1 MNYADLVN
9 IGETVEELFD
19 RLGEPGESAL
29 RDVKHTLQMLDEGFV
44 RVCDTMKMVAGE
56 RARLAGLMCL
66 LSGMPTVSVFAN
78 GPAPPPMVASARV
91 TSSFHMDYADLFN
104 IGETVNKLFD
114 RVNEPGESVLR
125 DVKHTLRMLDEGV
138 ERVCDTMKMV
148 ADERARLAGLRF
160 MLSGTPTISVVAN
173 APAPLPAATS
183 AQILN
188 SPTETHVSETPDA
201 TPVTASSV
209 EAPSAATTTDP
220 TVASSEALQASAT
233 TASAL
238 PPRPLASAPLI
249 LASVPPRGNCPAVS
263 GKGKG
268 VDAYGDEAPAT
279 MRSHKRLRIDTQGD
293 YDAAQSPNNSS
304 YHEFNSDAEV
314 SASRQLTQ
322 PYIGCGSI
330 VGAFILVLD
339 HDNTGRHGSTEQT
352 GVMSVI
358 HDSSGAV
365 VTPARLSKAFDR
377 SSFMPLNVLPG
388 VYHLMYGCK
397 LIPNDANIRDF
408 WKKLTKI
415 GGFGYWLM
423 PLEGPDAATNAG
435 RHVLQR
441 SGPEL
446 AIMHQNL
453 IVTLCCMRTSQLTG
467 RIVSEMFQ
475 RVAGRGLESLRV
487 VTRTEIRK
495 HTGDELANMAKKW
508 LKDLCSYISDGGRA
522 RYSLDMATKCFDAYT
537 NRCRI
542 NGTECACIDPEG
554 KVAQE
559 MLATNELDS
568 QRIL

>member
-1 MNYADLVN
+1 
-9 IGETVEELFD
+9 
-19 RLGEPGESAL
+19 
-29 RDVKHTLQMLDEGFV
+29 
-44 RVCDTMKMVAGE
+44 MV
-56 RARLAGLMCL
+56 
-66 LSGMPTVSVFAN
+66 V
-78 GPAPPPMVASARV
+78 
-91 TSSFHMDYADLFN
+91 
-104 IGETVNKLFD
+104 
-114 RVNEPGESVLR
+114 
-125 DVKHTLRMLDEGV
+125 
-138 ERVCDTMKMV
+138 
-148 ADERARLAGLRF
+148 DERARLAGLRF

-173 APAPLPAATS
+173 APAPLPAAAS
-183 AQILN
+183 AQVSN
-188 SPTETHVSETPDA
+188 SPAETHVSETPDA

-209 EAPSAATTTDP
+209 EYPSAATTTDP
-220 TVASSEALQASAT
+220 AVASSEALQASAT
-233 TASAL
+233 AAPAL

-249 LASVPPRGNCPAVS
+249 LASAPSRGNCPAVS
-263 GKGKG
+263 DKGKG
-268 VDAYGDEAPAT
+268 VDTYGDEAPTT
-279 MRSHKRLRIDTQGD
+279 MLSRKRLRVDTQDD
-293 YDAAQSPNNSS
+293 YDAAQSLNNSS
-304 YHEFNSDAEV
+304 YHEFRLDAEV

-322 PYIGCGSI
+322 PYIGRGSI

-339 HDNTGRHGSTEQT
+339 HDNTGHHGSTEQT
-352 GVMSVI
+352 GVISVI

-388 VYHLMYGCK
+388 VYKLTYGCK
-397 LIPNDANIRDF
+397 LIPSDANIRDF

-446 AIMHQNL
+446 AIMHQNFIGGL
-453 IVTLCCMRTSQLTG
+453 AYAGEQGMLVPAPLLCCFIVTLCCMRTSQLTG

-495 HTGDELANMAKKW
+495 HTDDELADMAKKW
-508 LKDLCSYISDGGRA
+508 FKDLCLYISNGCRA

-559 MLATNELDS
+559 MLASNEHDS
-568 QRIL
+568 QLVIGIQRRELRTLYKHMLFLVDEDEDRDTMTSLKKLSIYQHNQDR

>member
-1 MNYADLVN
+1 MNYAGLVN

-19 RLGEPGESAL
+19 QFG
-29 RDVKHTLQMLDEGFV
+29 
-44 RVCDTMKMVAGE
+44 
-56 RARLAGLMCL
+56 
-66 LSGMPTVSVFAN
+66 
-78 GPAPPPMVASARV
+78 
-91 TSSFHMDYADLFN
+91 
-104 IGETVNKLFD
+104 
-114 RVNEPGESVLR
+114 EPGESVLR

-138 ERVCDTMKMV
+138 ERVCDTTKMV

-173 APAPLPAATS
+173 APAPLPAAAS

-201 TPVTASSV
+201 TPITASSV
-209 EAPSAATTTDP
+209 EDPSAATTTDP

-233 TASAL
+233 AAPAL

-249 LASVPPRGNCPAVS
+249 LASAPSRGNCPAVS

-268 VDAYGDEAPAT
+268 VDAYGDEAPTT
-279 MRSHKRLRIDTQGD
+279 MLSRKRPRVDTQDD
-293 YDAAQSPNNSS
+293 YDAAQSLNNSS
-304 YHEFNSDAEV
+304 YHEFSLDAEV

-322 PYIGCGSI
+322 PYIGHGSI

-339 HDNTGRHGSTEQT
+339 HDNTGRHSYTEQT

-388 VYHLMYGCK
+388 VYKLTYGCK
-397 LIPNDANIRDF
+397 LIPSDANIRDF

-435 RHVLQR
+435 RHVLQL

-453 IVTLCCMRTSQLTG
+453 IGGLAYAGEQGMLVPAPLLCYFIVTLCCMRTSQLTG
-467 RIVSEMFQ
+467 RIVSEMFR
-475 RVAGRGLESLRV
+475 RVTGRGLESLQV

-495 HTGDELANMAKKW
+495 HTGDELADIAKKW
-508 LKDLCSYISDGGRA
+508 LKDLCFMGR
-522 RYSLDMATKCFDAYT
+522 RFSLDKHGLTK
-537 NRCRI
+537 
-542 NGTECACIDPEG
+542 
-554 KVAQE
+554 
-559 MLATNELDS
+559 MLNAV
-568 QRIL
+568 